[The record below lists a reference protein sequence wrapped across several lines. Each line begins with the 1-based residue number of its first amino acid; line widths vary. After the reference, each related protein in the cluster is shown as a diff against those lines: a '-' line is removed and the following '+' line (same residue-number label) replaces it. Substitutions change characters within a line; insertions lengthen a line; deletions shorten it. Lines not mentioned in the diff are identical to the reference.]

1 MVIINETLARKY
13 FPNED
18 ALGKRI
24 TIEMSETPVPTE
36 IIGIVRDVK
45 HLQLDQETEPMS
57 YWPIAELPYTTMT
70 FVLRT
75 RGDAASVATAARNAI
90 QTIDPQQPVADV
102 RTLES
107 LVAGSIARQRFN
119 TLLLAVFAIIALL
132 LSVIGIYG
140 VVSYSVTQRTPE
152 IGIRTAL
159 GATAS
164 DILRLVLKSGMA
176 LTLLGIMIGL
186 PAAIAL
192 TSLIKKLLF
201 GVRPMDPLT
210 FVSIP
215 ALLAVAALV
224 ACYVPARRAA
234 KVDPVV
240 ALRGE

>member
-1 MVIINETLARKY
+1 M
-13 FPNED
+13 
-18 ALGKRI
+18 
-24 TIEMSETPVPTE
+24 
-36 IIGIVRDVK
+36 
-45 HLQLDQETEPMS
+45 
-57 YWPIAELPYTTMT
+57 
-70 FVLRT
+70 
-75 RGDAASVATAARNAI
+75 
-90 QTIDPQQPVADV
+90 

-140 VVSYSVTQRTPE
+140 VISYSVTQRTPE

-159 GATAS
+159 GATPS

-201 GVRPMDPLT
+201 GVGSMDPLT